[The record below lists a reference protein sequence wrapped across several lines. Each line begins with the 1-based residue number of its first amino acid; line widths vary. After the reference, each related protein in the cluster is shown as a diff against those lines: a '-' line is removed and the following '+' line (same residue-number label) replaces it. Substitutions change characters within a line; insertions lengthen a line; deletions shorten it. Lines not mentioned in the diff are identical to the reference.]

1 MNNEAV
7 EEIFMILEEELDK
20 AYNHQKNEYAVI
32 RAGRANPHILDKIF
46 VEYYGVP
53 TPLTQMATISVSEAR
68 ILCISVWD
76 QSQVK
81 NVSKAISASDIGIT
95 PSDDGKVIRLT
106 FPQLTEERRREIVK
120 MVKRIAEETKI
131 AMRNARRDAMD
142 MIKDLKKEGASEDEC
157 AGYEKEVQ
165 KSIDSYIVKV
175 ENLSIAKEKE
185 IMEI

>member
-1 MNNEAV
+1 MNNEVV

-120 MVKRIAEETKI
+120 TVKKIAEETKV

-142 MIKDLKKEGASEDEC
+142 MIKDLKKEGMSEDEC

-165 KSIDSYIVKV
+165 KNIDSYISKV
-175 ENLSIAKEKE
+175 EDLSISKEKE